1 MKTIILILLF
11 LLTTCMAN
19 MPNNCKKLWDIKE
32 NKQTVMIYMCI
43 EQPESLLTPTIITN
57 TSNNNTITNIVNNT
71 NVTNITNVNDIISS
85 ITTHATTT
93 TQAPTTTHAT
103 TTLAAT
109 TTQRPTTL
117 AATTTT
123 QGSATTT
130 TQGIAMYAT
139 TTQAP
144 TTTKGTAT
152 LATTTNTQKPV
163 PVIATTRAPT
173 TQGPTTLAATT
184 TLGPATLAA
193 TTTQKPA
200 PVVTTTQKPVP
211 VIDPVVST
219 TTKLRGQGNINSNLN
234 NNIVQNKEPSKEKD
248 GLSQTTQTLII
259 VFSGITIVSVIGAVT
274 YSCKNK
280 KEPITPNQS
289 NQRMLDNRYSP
300 GRGTNPNIQQQTNT
314 IHPRRLQHMNS
325 WYNNN
330 NDIRKLSTQMKKK
343 RKNKKTN
350 DKVEH
355 SKTHPGENDKND
367 KSIPKAPSSRPPP
380 LPNPTLHDREQ
391 DLRQFLKTDISLQNP
406 RTKLNKNN
414 NSIPTDDKSSKK
426 NNKY

>member
-1 MKTIILILLF
+1 
-11 LLTTCMAN
+11 MAN

-57 TSNNNTITNIVNNT
+57 TSNNNTIANIANNNTIANIANNTIVNIANNT
-71 NVTNITNVNDIISS
+71 NVTNITNVNDIIR
-85 ITTHATTT
+85 HTTT
-93 TQAPTTTHAT
+93 TQGPTTLGSA
-103 TTLAAT
+103 TLAAT
-109 TTQRPTTL
+109 TTTQGPTTL

-123 QGSATTT
+123 QGPTTKGSTTLGSATHAATTTLGPTTLSATT
-130 TQGIAMYAT
+130 
-139 TTQAP
+139 
-144 TTTKGTAT
+144 
-152 LATTTNTQKPV
+152 
-163 PVIATTRAPT
+163 T

-184 TLGPATLAA
+184 TLGSATRAP
-193 TTTQKPA
+193 TTQKPVSA
-200 PVVTTTQKPVP
+200 PVIATTQKPVP

-219 TTKLRGQGNINSNLN
+219 TTKLRGQGNINSNPN
-234 NNIVQNKEPSKEKD
+234 NNMVQNKEPPKE

-259 VFSGITIVSVIGAVT
+259 VFSGITIVSIIGAVT

-314 IHPRRLQHMNS
+314 IHPTRLQHMNS

-355 SKTHPGENDKND
+355 TKNHPGENGKID

-391 DLRQFLKTDISLQNP
+391 DLRQFLKNDISLQKP
-406 RTKLNKNN
+406 RTELNKKD
-414 NSIPTDDKSSKK
+414 NSIPTDDKSSKI

>member
-1 MKTIILILLF
+1 
-11 LLTTCMAN
+11 MAN

-57 TSNNNTITNIVNNT
+57 TSNNNTIANIVNNT
-71 NVTNITNVNDIISS
+71 NVTNITNVNDIIRH
-85 ITTHATTT
+85 TT
-93 TQAPTTTHAT
+93 
-103 TTLAAT
+103 
-109 TTQRPTTL
+109 
-117 AATTTT
+117 
-123 QGSATTT
+123 
-130 TQGIAMYAT
+130 
-139 TTQAP
+139 
-144 TTTKGTAT
+144 
-152 LATTTNTQKPV
+152 
-163 PVIATTRAPT
+163 T

-184 TLGPATLAA
+184 TTQGPTTKGSTTLGSATHAATTTLGPTTLAA
-193 TTTQKPA
+193 TTTLGSATRAPTTQKPVSA
-200 PVVTTTQKPVP
+200 PVIATTQKPVP

-219 TTKLRGQGNINSNLN
+219 TTKLRGQGNINSNPN
-234 NNIVQNKEPSKEKD
+234 NNMVQNKEPPKE

-259 VFSGITIVSVIGAVT
+259 VFSGITIVSIIGAVT

-314 IHPRRLQHMNS
+314 IHPTRLQHMNS

-355 SKTHPGENDKND
+355 TKNHPGENGKID

-391 DLRQFLKTDISLQNP
+391 DLRHFLKNDISLQKP
-406 RTKLNKNN
+406 RTELNKKD
-414 NSIPTDDKSSKK
+414 NSIPTDDKSSK
-426 NNKY
+426 NGQ

>member
-43 EQPESLLTPTIITN
+43 DQPENVESLLTPTIITN
-57 TSNNNTITNIVNNT
+57 TSNNNNTIANIANNTNVTNIANNT
-71 NVTNITNVNDIISS
+71 NVTNITNVNDIIRSF
-85 ITTHATTT
+85 TTTTLGSATLATTT
-93 TQAPTTTHAT
+93 TQEPTTTLGSATLATTTAIATTTHAT
-103 TTLAAT
+103 TAIATTTQGTTTLGSATHAAT
-109 TTQRPTTL
+109 TTP
-117 AATTTT
+117 AVTTT
-123 QGSATTT
+123 QKPVPVIAATR
-130 TQGIAMYAT
+130 
-139 TTQAP
+139 AP
-144 TTTKGTAT
+144 T
-152 LATTTNTQKPV
+152 TQKPV

-173 TQGPTTLAATT
+173 TQ
-184 TLGPATLAA
+184 
-193 TTTQKPA
+193 KP
-200 PVVTTTQKPVP
+200 VSVP

-234 NNIVQNKEPSKEKD
+234 NNIVQNKEPPKE

-259 VFSGITIVSVIGAVT
+259 VFSGITIVSIIGSVT
-274 YSCKNK
+274 YSCTNK

-300 GRGTNPNIQQQTNT
+300 GRGTNPNIQQQTST

-325 WYNNN
+325 WYNSN

-350 DKVEH
+350 DNVEH
-355 SKTHPGENDKND
+355 GKTHPGENGKND
-367 KSIPKAPSSRPPP
+367 KTIPRAPSSQPPP
-380 LPNPTLHDREQ
+380 LPKPTLHDREQ

-406 RTKLNKNN
+406 RTELNKKD
-414 NSIPTDDKSSKK
+414 NSIPTDDKSSK
-426 NNKY
+426 NKQ

>member
-57 TSNNNTITNIVNNT
+57 TSNNNTIANIVNNT

-93 TQAPTTTHAT
+93 TQAPTTT
-103 TTLAAT
+103 
-109 TTQRPTTL
+109 QRPTTL

-123 QGSATTT
+123 QGSVT
-130 TQGIAMYAT
+130 
-139 TTQAP
+139 
-144 TTTKGTAT
+144 
-152 LATTTNTQKPV
+152 V

-173 TQGPTTLAATT
+173 TQGPTTHATT
-184 TLGPATLAA
+184 AIA
-193 TTTQKPA
+193 TTTQGPTTVA
-200 PVVTTTQKPVP
+200 ATTTQKPVP

-248 GLSQTTQTLII
+248 GLSQTTQTLIV
-259 VFSGITIVSVIGAVT
+259 VFSGITIVSIIGAVT

-355 SKTHPGENDKND
+355 TKNHPGENGKID

-391 DLRQFLKTDISLQNP
+391 DLRHFLKNDISLQKP
-406 RTKLNKNN
+406 RTELNKKD
-414 NSIPTDDKSSKK
+414 NSIPTDDKSSKI